1 MVGLLSGEEAGG
13 GAREVKEVVS
23 LRYGVHLDRLETMTT
38 EIRAWFGDI
47 L

>member
-1 MVGLLSGEEAGG
+1 MLGLLSGEEAGG
-13 GAREVKEVVS
+13 GAREVKEVVN
-23 LRYGVHLDRLETMTT
+23 LRYGVHLDRLVTLAT